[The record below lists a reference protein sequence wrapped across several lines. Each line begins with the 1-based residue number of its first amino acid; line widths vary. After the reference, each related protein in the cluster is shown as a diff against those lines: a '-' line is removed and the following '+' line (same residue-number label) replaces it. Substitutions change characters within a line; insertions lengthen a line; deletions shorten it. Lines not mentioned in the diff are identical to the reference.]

1 MTPRLL
7 ALALVTC
14 AACGAQLSDGPDPSL
29 GNINA
34 VPDAGGGDGGGS
46 GGGGTAPPQCASRSV
61 YLNFEGQKLTR
72 GPSDAALNQASWMQ
86 IAEGT
91 APPYLGGNP
100 DRGTAIQAIA
110 DGIAAQLAQ
119 FPLQVTT
126 RRPASGS
133 YMMLVFGGTAA
144 DVGSNFG
151 GAVNQLDC
159 GDARPSDV
167 AWLSDNGKSTQRA
180 INTAI
185 GAIGFGLGLTATSDP
200 RDCMCGWDNACTRDD
215 SVACRLGSP
224 IARDPKAR
232 QLCPDLTP
240 QDEIGAIRTAFCR

>member
-1 MTPRLL
+1 MTLRLL
-7 ALALVTC
+7 ALAFVTC
-14 AACGAQLSDGPDPSL
+14 AGCGAQLSSGLDPSIGGL
-29 GNINA
+29 DPVA
-34 VPDAGGGDGGGS
+34 DAGSDAAPGTDAT
-46 GGGGTAPPQCASRSV
+46 TAPRCASLSV

-72 GPSDAALNQASWMQ
+72 GPSDATLNQASWMQ

-91 APPYLGGNP
+91 APPYQGGNP
-100 DRGTAIQAIA
+100 DRAAVLQAIS
-110 DGIAAQLAQ
+110 DGVTAQLAQ
-119 FPLQVTT
+119 FPVIVAT
-126 RRPASGS
+126 RRPTSGK
-133 YMMLVFGGTAA
+133 YMMIVFGGTAG

-159 GDARPSDV
+159 GDARPNDV
-167 AWLSDNGKSTQRA
+167 AWISDNGKSNQRA

-240 QDEIGAIRTAFCR
+240 EDEVAAIRAAFCR